1 MQEVIELNA
10 FDAEAIDDIVNMVNR
25 QNIEVGWR
33 DNQVKIMEVLE
44 LYAPE
49 LIPIT
54 ENYIIVTMIALIH
67 SEISEALEAQRKNL
81 MDDHLPNRKGIAA
94 ELADAVIRICDLAG
108 QQNIPLG
115 EVLVEKFMYNKNRAD
130 HKRENRQKEGGKKF

>member
-1 MQEVIELNA
+1 MQDVIELNA
-10 FDAEAIDDIVNMVNR
+10 FDADAINDIVNMVNR

-33 DNQVKIMEVLE
+33 DNQAKIMEVLK

-49 LIPIT
+49 FIPVV
-54 ENYIIVTMIALIH
+54 ENYIIGTMIALIH

-108 QQNIPLG
+108 HQNIPLG
-115 EVLVEKFMYNKNRAD
+115 EVLVEKFMYNKTRID
-130 HKRENRQKEGGKKF
+130 HQRSERLKEGGKKF